1 MRKSF
6 REEVAFELDLKG
18 CLDLDMYG
26 FTDESTVGADMAVRN
41 LSVYGEQWT
50 LILGWCI
57 FAILSIWFSTKA
69 RGMFT

>member
-1 MRKSF
+1 MYPVVNNTREMRKSF

-41 LSVYGEQWT
+41 LSV
-50 LILGWCI
+50 
-57 FAILSIWFSTKA
+57 
-69 RGMFT
+69 